1 MAPHPE
7 LIANLAE
14 RAYCP
19 YGYGYGGGC
28 YSTWDYYGRWI
39 FAAVAVFVF
48 ILILFIWACV
58 NSRRRRKRGV
68 QPMYGTGWMANG
80 QYGHHQQNNPNAY
93 HPPPPAYG
101 AQQGQAYPMENQNT
115 GATFRTADGY
125 YGAGQQQEGVHKG
138 DYAPPPGPPPAHT
151 RP

>member
-1 MAPHPE
+1 
-7 LIANLAE
+7 
-14 RAYCP
+14 
-19 YGYGYGGGC
+19 
-28 YSTWDYYGRWI
+28 
-39 FAAVAVFVF
+39 
-48 ILILFIWACV
+48 
-58 NSRRRRKRGV
+58 
-68 QPMYGTGWMANG
+68 MYGTGWMANG